1 MNWYNLDKMYQFKE
15 QAMENVVSISNARR
29 DLPKIIREVQ
39 KNPEVIYKITV
50 RNETIA
56 EIRSAKVMV
65 KPGEAVRR
73 LIRLRGKL
81 SHLSKDRPKEPIS
94 KKIKD
99 YLYVQEDR

>member
-56 EIRSAKVMV
+56 EIRSANTMV
-65 KPGEAVRR
+65 RPGEAVRR
-73 LIRLRGKL
+73 LLRLREKL
-81 SHLSKDRPKEPIS
+81 SHLAKDQPKEPIS
-94 KKIKD
+94 QKVKD
-99 YLYVQEDR
+99 YLYVRED

>member
-1 MNWYNLDKMYQFKE
+1 MYQFKE

-81 SHLSKDRPKEPIS
+81 SYLSKDRPKEPIS